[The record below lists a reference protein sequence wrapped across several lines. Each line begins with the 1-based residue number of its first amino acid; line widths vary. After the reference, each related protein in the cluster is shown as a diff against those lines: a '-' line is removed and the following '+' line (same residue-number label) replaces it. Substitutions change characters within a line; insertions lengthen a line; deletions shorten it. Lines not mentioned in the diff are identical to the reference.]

1 MGLGF
6 RMSTNSCLEAYERQL
21 QSLPNV
27 YFKAGLIRY
36 VVNMCIPQ
44 LPHGI
49 FDDLL
54 IGFSSSLHSRPKL
67 LAQQTLRLYQNCESN
82 GRVSWQT

>member
-6 RMSTNSCLEAYERQL
+6 RMSTNSCLEAYERKP

-27 YFKAGLIRY
+27 YFKAGLIRHM
-36 VVNMCIPQ
+36 VNMCIPQ
-44 LPHGI
+44 LSHGT

-54 IGFSSSLHSRPKL
+54 IGFSSLHSRPKL

-82 GRVSWQT
+82 SRVSWQT